1 MKIRI
6 CFAMAATTLMLASC
20 TEREP
25 VNTALVAPPLPT
37 TNRATAP
44 AAQAPIRH
52 TTVSE
57 KTSVSADGRSIQTTR
72 TTTSVGFDPNKAAAA
87 AERLI
92 SAADRPDDGSL
103 PGTWTSR
110 SSSTGTGCTVA
121 LYGDPQATQGA
132 AASACNTSSILGG
145 VSTWRYAEGRLSLF
159 KGSEEVL
166 VLNRLGPHRFDGQ
179 AKWGFLSTTF
189 SLTR

>member
-6 CFAMAATTLMLASC
+6 FIATAISAAALAAC

-25 VNTALVAPPLPT
+25 LSTALVAPPLPA

-44 AAQAPIRH
+44 APIQH

-57 KTSVSADGRSIQTTR
+57 KTNVSADGRSIQTTR

-87 AERLI
+87 ADRLI
-92 SAADRPDDGSL
+92 AVANRPDDGSL

-110 SSSTGTGCTVA
+110 SSSTGTGCTIA
-121 LYGDPQATQGA
+121 LYGDATSTQGN
-132 AASACNTSSILGG
+132 AASACNAGSILAG
-145 VSTWRYAEGRLSLF
+145 VTTWRYADGRLALY
-159 KGSEEVL
+159 KGSEEAL
-166 VLNRLGPHRFDGQ
+166 VLNRAGQHRFDGS
-179 AKWGFLSTTF
+179 AKWGFLSTTIT
-189 SLTR
+189 LYR